1 MLVFLPR
8 EHQLPKQRELMGSII
23 PFSESWLQLSGAP
36 TLISVS
42 LRQTLHAAA
51 SSSPGGHLFA
61 HVTCSGKP
69 RRFPGSVISL
79 VRSPLA
85 PPYSFFYPNLRH
97 ETATTSLALSGLR
110 ALAGRPLTKR
120 LTPLWGDLA
129 GTEKVTQKPL
139 STMTGQWRVGHGW
152 AGWSPEDQGQGR
164 SSQL

>member
-1 MLVFLPR
+1 MSFSCCVLVFLPR

-42 LRQTLHAAA
+42 LRQTLHGAA

-110 ALAGRPLTKR
+110 ALAGRPSVGGPGRDRESDTEAFERHDGPVEGGPRMGR
-120 LTPLWGDLA
+120 LVP
-129 GTEKVTQKPL
+129 
-139 STMTGQWRVGHGW
+139 
-152 AGWSPEDQGQGR
+152 
-164 SSQL
+164 